1 VAGQGRGRR
10 RQVPALLLG
19 SRRIDAEEL
28 VVVAAPVRF
37 GRQWAQQRLESQPGL
52 LAVQR
57 ELQGDR
63 PSPVRAV
70 LAATVAGV
78 AAAAVTYKALR
89 A

>member
-1 VAGQGRGRR
+1 MGIL
-10 RQVPALLLG
+10 RQA
-19 SRRIDAEEL
+19 
-28 VVVAAPVRF
+28 VRD
-37 GRQWAQQRLESQPGL
+37 RLK
-52 LAVQR
+52 
-57 ELQGDR
+57 GDR